1 MEEDPNFKEEILVKN
16 YIDYEILSSNFFLP
30 ITSLM
35 TLYLFYQK
43 ANDNLMTK
51 WYMCFTPINIF
62 FAYKFVYFM
71 YKIVKPD
78 ENNMYNIIRTKLIR
92 FDNISSLSNFFSLLL
107 YCGLIILFYF
117 IGLFLDTKKDEHIFT
132 SIYIC
137 FGLVTLQLI
146 YSFLRTLPPF
156 SVMKH
161 AISYKKD
168 DDEEVEKSSY
178 AAFFSTIMGPVLTYF
193 SNMMIVCSTSTGMC
207 TQIYMSTVASLLGA
221 FGVSVSYFSEYLFP
235 ITVVLLGV
243 SLFSLYIKRKSLKHK
258 PFLLGCVATILI
270 IVPHYVEYLWILSY
284 IGNCLMLGAA
294 IWNMK
299 TNKLSGLPRFK

>member
-1 MEEDPNFKEEILVKN
+1 MEEDANFKEEILVKN
-16 YIDYEILSSNFFLP
+16 YIDYEILTNNFFLP

-35 TLYLFYQK
+35 SLYLFYQK

-51 WYMCFTPINIF
+51 WYMCFTPLNFF
-62 FAYKFVYFM
+62 FAYKFAYFL

-78 ENNMYNIIRTKLIR
+78 ENNIYNIIRTKLVR
-92 FDNISSLSNFFSLLL
+92 FENISNLSNFFSLLL
-107 YCGLIILFYF
+107 YSGFIVLFYY

-132 SIYIC
+132 SIYIG
-137 FGLVTLQLI
+137 FGLISMQLI

-156 SVMKH
+156 SIMKH
-161 AISYKKD
+161 VISYKKD
-168 DDEEVEKSSY
+168 DDEEVEQSSY
-178 AAFFSTIMGPVLTYF
+178 AAFCSTIMGPVLTYF
-193 SNMMIVCSTSTGMC
+193 SNMMIVCSTNTGMC

-243 SLFSLYIKRKSLKHK
+243 SLISLYIKRRSLKHK
-258 PFLLGCVATILI
+258 PFLLGCLATILI
-270 IVPHYVEYLWILSY
+270 IVPHYFESLWVLSY
-284 IGNCLMLGAA
+284 IGNGLMFGAA

-299 TNKLSGLPRFK
+299 VNKLSGLPRFK